1 MTNDVAVRSSVSV
14 SLQITNL
21 VELRDF
27 CKVLASTEMVPK
39 AYKGKPDDI
48 LVAMLHGQEV
58 GLPHLQALQS
68 IATVNG
74 IPSVYGDAGLAMV
87 RASGKLEDFDEW
99 IEVDGQR
106 PAGSSFPIMK
116 WSEEGKM
123 IVAHCLAL
131 RSGAKRPRITTYSV
145 DDAKRAGLWGK
156 VGPWTTVPQRMLMFR
171 ARGWNLRDEFG
182 DVLKG
187 LAIYEE
193 ARDIET
199 EQEPDGTYR
208 PAVVIVEPEQ
218 GEKTVETEMNGSA
231 KKAASVLDKM
241 KPTTPPARTA
251 SSAAAMGKEDV
262 GHNQPL
268 HTMAPQPGSNQDAPS
283 PQSQDGYPADWLS
296 TVLDAEDFLRGTQA
310 GQGILRSIRAG
321 FRLDGDA
328 YPMLLDQQIEYLHTL
343 RLSVERMQKPKA

>member
-1 MTNDVAVRSSVSV
+1 MTNDLTVRSSVSV

-106 PAGSSFPIMK
+106 QAGSSFPIMK
-116 WSEEGKM
+116 WAEEGKM

-156 VGPWTTVPQRMLMFR
+156 IGPWTAVPQRMLMFR

-241 KPTTPPARTA
+241 KTTPPARTA
-251 SSAAAMGKEDV
+251 SSAAA
-262 GHNQPL
+262 P
-268 HTMAPQPGSNQDAPS
+268 TAPPAP
-283 PQSQDGYPADWLS
+283 PETHAAGPVTGGEGGGDGYPAEWLS
-296 TVLDAEDFLRGTQA
+296 KVLDAEDFLRGTLA

-321 FRLDGDA
+321 FKLEGDA
-328 YPMLLDQQIEYLHTL
+328 YPMMPEHQTDYLNTL
-343 RLSVERMQKPKA
+343 RQSVERMQKPKA

>member
-106 PAGSSFPIMK
+106 QAGSSFPIMK

-131 RSGAKRPRITTYSV
+131 RTGAKRPRITTYSV

-156 VGPWTTVPQRMLMFR
+156 VGPWTMVPQRMLMFR

-218 GEKTVETEMNGSA
+218 GEKTVETELNGSA

-241 KPTTPPARTA
+241 KPTTAPARTA
-251 SSAAAMGKEDV
+251 SSAAA
-262 GHNQPL
+262 P
-268 HTMAPQPGSNQDAPS
+268 TAPPAPPETHAAGPVTGGEGSG
-283 PQSQDGYPADWLS
+283 DGYPADWLS

-310 GQGILRSIRAG
+310 GHGILRSIRAG
-321 FRLDGDA
+321 FKLNGDA
-328 YPMLLDQQIEYLHTL
+328 YPMLPEHQTEYLNTL